1 MNQIKRS
8 YLCAS
13 FSTLTL
19 WSWLPGSEEV
29 RCHSCCSV
37 LMVNVP
43 AGNFVNMCLKLHFKT
58 FFVSATN
65 GKITCF
71 VMGINA
77 MSYQSAIDI
86 LAVHSPCQA
95 KMFSKYQLHLPAVCW
110 FTMSQMKSIFTLYI
124 TLSSPFRGLRQEG
137 KQPVVSLESI
147 QTILKIQSLRQ

>member
-37 LMVNVP
+37 LMANVP

-58 FFVSATN
+58 SFVSATN

-71 VMGINA
+71 VRGINVT
-77 MSYQSAIDI
+77 SYQSAMDI
-86 LAVHSPCQA
+86 LVVHSLSDQNIFKVVSPPCCCSLIYRIT
-95 KMFSKYQLHLPAVCW
+95 SKEYFH
-110 FTMSQMKSIFTLYI
+110 FIHNFIFTI
-124 TLSSPFRGLRQEG
+124 
-137 KQPVVSLESI
+137 
-147 QTILKIQSLRQ
+147 